1 MWRSALIVA
10 IVTLGLLLVGLL
22 AHQLGLS
29 AGESSAIALSAGCLV
44 LMLGPLH
51 SWRFHGRG
59 GAMLRYALIWA
70 AILAGVAL
78 LYWGANRLLPAELR
92 LDEKIEEEPL
102 YTGPTQTV

>member
-1 MWRSALIVA
+1 
-10 IVTLGLLLVGLL
+10 
-22 AHQLGLS
+22 
-29 AGESSAIALSAGCLV
+29 
-44 LMLGPLH
+44 
-51 SWRFHGRG
+51 
-59 GAMLRYALIWA
+59 MLRYALIWA